1 MINDILPQIEDYI
14 RSYGDGSL
22 VPILMK
28 GVPYSLNVYSRH
40 IDPFLLHFSALRL
53 VLTPYQDG
61 KFVIIKL
68 LTRSLTLFK
77 EPLSLSPESIKTS
90 EEFHSLLDI
99 LLSNKYMSCV
109 GLAQRYGHEEVLV
122 ERWDKTLV
130 YRSFNCS
137 YVVKDTNLCSHCAQ
151 LKSSIKRNENS
162 VESLDFCDRIITER
176 DIDINIDAFNDSDGI
191 DLDVAPPPI
200 TPSKKNNKNYIN
212 KRVLRKRKVTFVDKE
227 SSKAY
232 NCPVCEHSFVEIKEY
247 KAHCMEHTDLLMC
260 YEKETCTKKFKNKKS
275 LEVHLR
281 RHRDTKRPFVCTI
294 CSRKFNSDEE
304 LQSHSFRHSGEKP
317 FCCEICSKKFAKKSQ
332 VRIHMAVHTGEKA
345 HLCPE
350 CGSSFGSM
358 STLIDHRK
366 RLHLA
371 LRPNKCSTCFK
382 CFYSK
387 QELIIHIRV
396 HTGERPFPC
405 KMCDKS
411 FTRSHHLKRHSDNV
425 HKKKDDFSSLA
436 PVKYSDEEEEDDNVM
451 VIVGED
457 KSEKDETQIV
467 LQTASYDTGPI
478 LVTKTNETPPILSSN
493 VTSSLLDLSQIVTEN
508 DVEQISENEFEE
520 TKYVIIE
527 SDDGSA
533 KLIQYS
539 ESNNGK

>member
-28 GVPYSLNVYSRH
+28 GCP
-40 IDPFLLHFSALRL
+40 
-53 VLTPYQDG
+53 TPCSHAISG
-61 KFVIIKL
+61 C
-68 LTRSLTLFK
+68 
-77 EPLSLSPESIKTS
+77 PESIKTS

-122 ERWDKTLV
+122 ERWDK
-130 YRSFNCS
+130 N
-137 YVVKDTNLCSHCAQ
+137 

-304 LQSHSFRHSGEKP
+304 LQSHSFRHSGEKNP
-317 FCCEICSKKFAKKSQ
+317 SVVKFVPRNLLKKVKLEFTWQSILGKKLTFARNVEVPLAQ
-332 VRIHMAVHTGEKA
+332 
-345 HLCPE
+345 CP
-350 CGSSFGSM
+350 
-358 STLIDHRK
+358 L
-366 RLHLA
+366 
-371 LRPNKCSTCFK
+371 
-382 CFYSK
+382 
-387 QELIIHIRV
+387 
-396 HTGERPFPC
+396 
-405 KMCDKS
+405 
-411 FTRSHHLKRHSDNV
+411 
-425 HKKKDDFSSLA
+425 
-436 PVKYSDEEEEDDNVM
+436 
-451 VIVGED
+451 
-457 KSEKDETQIV
+457 
-467 LQTASYDTGPI
+467 
-478 LVTKTNETPPILSSN
+478 
-493 VTSSLLDLSQIVTEN
+493 
-508 DVEQISENEFEE
+508 
-520 TKYVIIE
+520 
-527 SDDGSA
+527 
-533 KLIQYS
+533 
-539 ESNNGK
+539 